1 VFEPQGAGFFLLL
14 MVVFGGLLVWVAL
27 ARQLVFRVLAAC
39 LAFLPAMVFGVAA
52 VNRYYDYY
60 QTWGGMINDLTS
72 QGAGNLPKYAA
83 GGTGTNKQFD
93 KNIGRVTSQAEDA
106 QVGYLFQTSVAGA
119 HSHLTRD
126 VLVYLPPQY
135 FQKRFRHY
143 KFPVIELLHGS
154 PGGPRAWVDVM
165 GVIPTFLSLLATR
178 PQDAAVLVMPDTDG
192 SPRYGLQCLNNPG
205 GIQDMTF
212 VARDVPDAIARIA
225 RVQPPGRPWGLAGYS
240 EGGYCAA
247 NIGVQD
253 PKGYGAVG
261 VLSGYF
267 APIKS
272 QVPAGNKPGGRL
284 LTVNVFLG
292 HPGLKLVNTPRYYV
306 TRVPVNDEL
315 PAFWLA
321 VGAQDREDVLAA
333 QDFRQVL
340 QTRMVYVP
348 LMMVPGGG
356 HQASVWRAALGPM
369 LSWMTRPLASAA
381 KQADA
386 TAARTAAARAAGAR
400 AAAARKPHH
409 GKPRPPHAAT
419 VSRKP

>member
-1 VFEPQGAGFFLLL
+1 
-14 MVVFGGLLVWVAL
+14 M
-27 ARQLVFRVLAAC
+27 
-39 LAFLPAMVFGVAA
+39 
-52 VNRYYDYY
+52 
-60 QTWGGMINDLTS
+60 
-72 QGAGNLPKYAA
+72 
-83 GGTGTNKQFD
+83 
-93 KNIGRVTSQAEDA
+93 
-106 QVGYLFQTSVAGA
+106 
-119 HSHLTRD
+119 
-126 VLVYLPPQY
+126 LVYLPPQY
-135 FQKRFRHY
+135 FQKSFRHY

-165 GVIPTFLSLLATR
+165 GVIPTFLSLLATH
-178 PQDAAVLVMPDTDG
+178 PKDAAVLVMPDTDG

-253 PKGYGAVG
+253 PKGYGAAG

-272 QVPAGNKPGGRL
+272 QVPAGNKPGGRP

-292 HPGLKLVNTPRYYV
+292 HPGLELVNTPRYYV

-315 PAFWLA
+315 PIFWLA
-321 VGAQDREDVLAA
+321 AGAEDTADVGAA

-340 QTRMVYVP
+340 QTRMVNVP
-348 LMMVPGGG
+348 LMVVPGGG

-369 LSWMTRPLASAA
+369 LSWMTPRLAQVA

-386 TAARTAAARAAGAR
+386 AAAAAARTVAR
-400 AAAARKPHH
+400 AAAARKAHH

-419 VSRKP
+419 ASRKP